1 MTCTYRLPPREAAD
15 RLETAV
21 QSRKN
26 AKAVHALATF
36 LARFWSAPGRI
47 GRAFPVDRA
56 ALADHPELGLTEA
69 RVRGALAV
77 LEAIGFVE
85 RVDVVGSAYRATE
98 NGLRRKPVQWRF
110 GPDYMP
116 VFLAANRRAQRARG
130 AGSPARCRSPHPLP
144 YRGRPWPPQP
154 PRSALLRGSPSV
166 RPPTRQK
173 RPSSGSVLIG
183 EKGSAAAA
191 SGLEAALERLRRAGG
206 F

>member
-1 MTCTYRLPPREAAD
+1 MTCIYRLPREAAD
-15 RLETAV
+15 RLATAA
-21 QSRKN
+21 QGRKN

-47 GRAFPVDRA
+47 GRAFPVDRV

-77 LEAIGFVE
+77 LEEIGFVE
-85 RVDVVGSAYRATE
+85 RVEVAGSAYRATE
-98 NGLRRKPVQWRF
+98 HGLRRKPVQWRF

-130 AGSPARCRSPHPLP
+130 AGSPARRPIMPPALP
-144 YRGRPWPPQP
+144 RPSAATPTKPERPP
-154 PRSALLRGSPSV
+154 PRTPAPSAPQLARRDHPAEASF
-166 RPPTRQK
+166 
-173 RPSSGSVLIG
+173 LIG
-183 EKGSAAAA
+183 EKGSAEAA